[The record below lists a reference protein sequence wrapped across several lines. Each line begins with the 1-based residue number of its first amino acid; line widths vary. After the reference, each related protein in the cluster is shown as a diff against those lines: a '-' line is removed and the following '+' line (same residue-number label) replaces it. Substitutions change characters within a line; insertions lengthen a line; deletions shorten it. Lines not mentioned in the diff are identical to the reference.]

1 MPPHLLLLEVWR
13 AEWLP
18 RPELITKDSQLN
30 PSLSCPS
37 RYSAS
42 GRRYFAEPRWADL
55 IMALPKVQE
64 AGPCSWQWVTKMEAL
79 VLRPLLI
86 TLQNLFYWR
95 IVDLQCC
102 LVSAYVRWIWL
113 YGYIFIFSSIVLSQ
127 VLNVVPCAGQWD
139 LVVYPLHFM
148 VCTCWPSLPSPS
160 LLHPTPPWKSQ
171 ACSLLDLFSN

>member
-37 RYSAS
+37 RCSAS

-64 AGPCSWQWVTKMEAL
+64 AGPCSWQWVTEMEAL

-86 TLQNLFYWR
+86 TSQNLFYWR

-127 VLNVVPCAGQWD
+127 VLNIVPCLVLDSGTLLFIHYTSWFAPAGP
-139 LVVYPLHFM
+139 V
-148 VCTCWPSLPSPS
+148 SPV
-160 LLHPTPPWKSQ
+160 HPFSTPPRLGNHKPV
-171 ACSLLDLFSN
+171 LY